1 MSALRAAILLLCI
14 AAAVRVVEAGQ
25 IPAGEFGRAKFET
38 RGELPFYRP
47 LTPLERNEV
56 DLGQQVFNTGFVAAG
71 TQGAG
76 RRAGLGPL
84 FNLAACEECHNDGT
98 RGAGP
103 TGDGEVPASF
113 VVQLSR
119 PGRKGAP
126 AEGDPVYGRTL
137 NTSAIDGLV
146 REGRVFVRYE
156 TRHGAFADGSPWKL
170 RVPHYEVREPG
181 YGALA
186 TDTLLMPRVPPAI
199 FGVGLLEAVT
209 ARTDTGRFGWQGG
222 ATSVRDQTTKAAA
235 REMGLTSTDVPHD
248 DCTAQEVECRQAATA
263 PAEFD
268 SRLLN
273 ALVEFEQR
281 IAVPLVPRDE
291 VIEQQGAEL
300 FARIGCAGCHS
311 PTLPID
317 GRAIGSPAA
326 TLIHPYSDLRLHDL
340 GAPLAD
346 RDVAGRP
353 VVSRW
358 RTAPLWAIGYRA
370 RPTSTLTFL
379 HDGRARSVEEAIMW
393 HDGEAHEARV
403 RYAGLSAPERALL
416 DRWVLGR

>member
-14 AAAVRVVEAGQ
+14 AAVVRVVEAGQ
-25 IPAGEFGRAKFET
+25 IPAAEFGRVKFET

-47 LTPLERNEV
+47 LTPLERDEV
-56 DLGQQVFNTGFVAAG
+56 DVSHQVFNTEFVAAG

-84 FNLAACEECHNDGT
+84 FNLPACEQCHNDGA
-98 RGAGP
+98 RGPGP
-103 TGDGEVPASF
+103 AGDGEVPPSF
-113 VVQLSR
+113 VLQLSR
-119 PGRKGAP
+119 PGRQGEP
-126 AEGDPVYGRTL
+126 SGGDPVYGRTL
-137 NTSAIDGLV
+137 NTSATLGHV

-222 ATSVRDQTTKAAA
+222 AISVRDQTTKAAA
-235 REMGLTSTDVPHD
+235 REMGITSVDVPHD
-248 DCTAQEVECRQAATA
+248 DCTGQQTACRKTIAGI
-263 PAEFD
+263 PEFD
-268 SRLLN
+268 SRLLG

-281 IAVPLVPRDE
+281 IAVPLMPRDATTE
-291 VIEQQGAEL
+291 RQGAAL
-300 FARIGCAGCHS
+300 FARMGCAGCHS

-317 GRAIGSPAA
+317 GRAIGDPAA
-326 TLIHPYSDLRLHDL
+326 RVIHPYSDLRLHDL

-346 RDVAGRP
+346 MNVAGQP
-353 VVSRW
+353 VGSRW

-379 HDGRARSVEEAIMW
+379 HDGRARSVEEAILW
-393 HDGEAHEARV
+393 HDGEAHEAMAQ
-403 RYAGLSAPERALL
+403 YANLSAPERALL

>member
-1 MSALRAAILLLCI
+1 MGARI
-14 AAAVRVVEAGQ
+14 AAVLLAFFAPAAGVIEAGHSP
-25 IPAGEFGRAKFET
+25 ISEFGRVKFLT
-38 RGELPFYRP
+38 RGELPSYRP
-47 LTPLERNEV
+47 LTNRERNEV

-146 REGRVFVRYE
+146 REGRAFVRYD
-156 TRHGAFADGSPWKL
+156 TRSGVFAGGSPWHL
-170 RVPHYEVREPG
+170 RVPHYEVRELA

-186 TDTLLMPRVPPAI
+186 EDTVLMPRVPPAI
-199 FGVGLLEAVT
+199 FGVGLLEAATVGT
-209 ARTDTGRFGWQGG
+209 GTGRFGWQGG

-235 REMGLTSTDVPHD
+235 REMGLTSIDVPRD
-248 DCTAQEVECRQAATA
+248 DCTAQEVACRKAATA

-291 VIEQQGAEL
+291 AIERQGAEL

-370 RPTSTLTFL
+370 RPTTTLTFL
-379 HDGRARSVEEAIMW
+379 HDGRARSIEEAVLW
-393 HDGEAHEARV
+393 HDGEAHVPRE
-403 RYAGLSAPERALL
+403 RYTALNAAERELL
-416 DRWVLGR
+416 DRWVLGC